1 MPNAPTEF
9 PPRTLDQEA
18 AEDALF
24 PALMAGLFGGAAGVT
39 AAAGLFGA
47 FVCVGLAKFLYG
59 EYLRFKRRGYYAC
72 ERKREEAHRAFEAAV
87 AELKRTGDPGLRKY
101 QAAVQT
107 YVAELS
113 RIEDDYR
120 RETGRSYWDGPDPPR
135 RRNDE
140 DNRGGRNPYLR
151 ESRWNDSPR
160 SRDRRWGG
168 TPWASPKAV
177 AFRRRRRERRMAAWR
192 EWARTFAEA
201 VRLGKPLPL
210 SPAERRTGGGAPVRR
225 LCERSSCPPPT
236 PEALLTQYDK
246 AKGRGP
252 VEEKIRLGSM
262 MLDIEAAV
270 DSSLVRDSERR
281 DRRTQRRRAR
291 MARRALPGAFPP
303 LRVADG
309 LPPARGRVPQGPR
322 PPRPAPRHAVSR
334 KGVSR
339 RCVSAAG
346 PRSDERA
353 SRRRAAAARV
363 ARDAHGEGIRRGAVA
378 NPALGR
384 RSAKTNGIARPKTAG
399 RAPQIQPNSTGSA
412 TGAMAPQP
420 QKSSPAQVFWFSHCS
435 GDEFSQIVPVFS

>member
-24 PALMAGLFGGAAGVT
+24 PALLAGLFGGAAGVT

-236 PEALLTQYDK
+236 PEALLAQYDK

-270 DSSLVRDSERR
+270 DSSLVRDSNGEIVGRNAGVRGWLDEHCPELSRHYASLMGYRR
-281 DRRTQRRRAR
+281 LADEFRKVHGLRDPHPATRFLEKEFPADAFLPQVREAMRAR
-291 MARRALPGAFPP
+291 
-303 LRVADG
+303 
-309 LPPARGRVPQGPR
+309 
-322 PPRPAPRHAVSR
+322 H
-334 KGVSR
+334 
-339 RCVSAAG
+339 
-346 PRSDERA
+346 
-353 SRRRAAAARV
+353 AAARRLL
-363 ARDAHGEGIRRGAVA
+363 A
-378 NPALGR
+378 
-384 RSAKTNGIARPKTAG
+384 
-399 RAPQIQPNSTGSA
+399 
-412 TGAMAPQP
+412 
-420 QKSSPAQVFWFSHCS
+420 SPAARTAKGFAEALSRTRRLGV
-435 GDEFSQIVPVFS
+435 VPRRRTG

>member
-9 PPRTLDQEA
+9 PLRTLDQEA

-47 FVCVGLAKFLYG
+47 LVCVGLAKFLYG
-59 EYLRFKRRGYYAC
+59 EYLRLKRRGYYAC

-101 QAAVQT
+101 QAAVQA
-107 YVAELS
+107 YVDELS

-135 RRNDE
+135 RRNDK
-140 DNRGGRNPYLR
+140 DDLRCRNPYRR
-151 ESRWNDSPR
+151 ESRWNDSSR

-168 TPWASPKAV
+168 TPWESPKAV
-177 AFRRRRRERRMAAWR
+177 ASRRRRREARMAAWR
-192 EWARTFAEA
+192 EWARAFAEA

-225 LCERSSCPPPT
+225 LCERSSSPPPT
-236 PEALLTQYDK
+236 PEALLAQYDK

-270 DSSLVRDSERR
+270 DSSLVRDSSGEIVGRKSGVRGWLDEHCPELSRHYASLMGYRRLADEFRKVHGLRDPHPATRFLEKEFPADAFLPQVREAMRERHTAAR
-281 DRRTQRRRAR
+281 RLLASPAARTAKGFAEALSRTRRWGVVPRRRT
-291 MARRALPGAFPP
+291 G
-303 LRVADG
+303 
-309 LPPARGRVPQGPR
+309 
-322 PPRPAPRHAVSR
+322 
-334 KGVSR
+334 
-339 RCVSAAG
+339 
-346 PRSDERA
+346 
-353 SRRRAAAARV
+353 
-363 ARDAHGEGIRRGAVA
+363 
-378 NPALGR
+378 
-384 RSAKTNGIARPKTAG
+384 
-399 RAPQIQPNSTGSA
+399 
-412 TGAMAPQP
+412 
-420 QKSSPAQVFWFSHCS
+420 
-435 GDEFSQIVPVFS
+435 

>member
-140 DNRGGRNPYLR
+140 DNLGGRNPYLR

-270 DSSLVRDSERR
+270 DSSLVRDSSGEIVGRNAGVRGWLDEHCPDLSRHYASLMGYRRLADEFRKVHGLRDPHPATRFLEKEFPSDVFLPQVREAMRER
-281 DRRTQRRRAR
+281 
-291 MARRALPGAFPP
+291 
-303 LRVADG
+303 
-309 LPPARGRVPQGPR
+309 
-322 PPRPAPRHAVSR
+322 H
-334 KGVSR
+334 
-339 RCVSAAG
+339 
-346 PRSDERA
+346 
-353 SRRRAAAARV
+353 AAARRLL
-363 ARDAHGEGIRRGAVA
+363 A
-378 NPALGR
+378 
-384 RSAKTNGIARPKTAG
+384 
-399 RAPQIQPNSTGSA
+399 
-412 TGAMAPQP
+412 
-420 QKSSPAQVFWFSHCS
+420 SPAARTAKGFAEALSRTRRRDV
-435 GDEFSQIVPVFS
+435 VPRRRTG

>member
-135 RRNDE
+135 RRND
-140 DNRGGRNPYLR
+140 DDDGGGRNPYLR

-252 VEEKIRLGSM
+252 VEEKLRLGSM

-270 DSSLVRDSERR
+270 DSSLVRDPSGEIVGRKSGVRGWLDEHCPALSRHYASLMGYRRLADEFRKVHGLRDPHPAARLLETELPAEAFAPAVREAMERR
-281 DRRTQRRRAR
+281 
-291 MARRALPGAFPP
+291 
-303 LRVADG
+303 
-309 LPPARGRVPQGPR
+309 
-322 PPRPAPRHAVSR
+322 H
-334 KGVSR
+334 
-339 RCVSAAG
+339 
-346 PRSDERA
+346 
-353 SRRRAAAARV
+353 AAARRLL
-363 ARDAHGEGIRRGAVA
+363 A
-378 NPALGR
+378 
-384 RSAKTNGIARPKTAG
+384 
-399 RAPQIQPNSTGSA
+399 
-412 TGAMAPQP
+412 
-420 QKSSPAQVFWFSHCS
+420 SPAARTAKSFAEALARTRRW
-435 GDEFSQIVPVFS
+435 GIVPRRRTG